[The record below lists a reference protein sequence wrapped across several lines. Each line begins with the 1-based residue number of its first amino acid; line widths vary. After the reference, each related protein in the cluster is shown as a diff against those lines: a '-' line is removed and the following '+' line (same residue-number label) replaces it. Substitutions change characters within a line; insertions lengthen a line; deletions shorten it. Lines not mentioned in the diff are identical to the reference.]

1 TEIRYA
7 NDEIEAAAMFSLPT
21 TGRLPQNEDELATDR
36 LVLEHLGI
44 PAELGQK
51 VTLEYSVGGEKRTG
65 SFTLVGFWQGDKLM
79 SASQAWLSRDY
90 VEKQLAGYAPENK
103 SDPIGTINAEVN
115 FSNSFRIES
124 KLISV
129 ILDSGYTP
137 DEIAYGVNW
146 AYTGNSGSA
155 DMGTILGGAGAILM
169 IVLCGYLMISNVFA
183 ISVAKDIRFY
193 GLLKTIGTTGKQ
205 IRFFMRS
212 QASLLC
218 LVGVPLGLF
227 AGYFV
232 GALLTPIVLSMLN
245 TNVIKITANPIA
257 FLLSAFF
264 AVFTV
269 VISIRKPSKMAAKV
283 SPIEALHS
291 TDGAQKSGKTSKKSG
306 GIKLWS
312 MALSNVLRN
321 KKKAILVTISLSL
334 SLILLNCAYSMAN
347 SFDMD
352 KYLNNMIGSDFAV
365 GDVSFFNVH
374 LDYANQDTLSPDFL
388 STLAAKEGVES
399 MSNVYFDEPFVATD
413 PRLADLPARAEKA
426 LDLRADYL
434 QCLKDWIQDPTQ
446 IQHIY
451 GLDEP
456 LFSKLTVFSGSIDIE
471 KLKSGDYVVAA
482 PYDTEGKLNYYNVG
496 DKVTIANAAG
506 ESKKYQVLAVAAMPY
521 NISVQHSHAIA
532 PEFFL
537 STEIFLRDIAAKAPM
552 LTTLEVTDV
561 LEPEM
566 ENYLRGYCENIDQ
579 NMQYRSKA
587 TLVAEYENTR
597 RTYQSVGL
605 ILSVLVAFIG
615 VMNFINT
622 VVTSIVS
629 RRRELAMLQ
638 SIGMTRGQTQTML
651 ILEGLIYTVFTAVF
665 ALTVGSVLGYL
676 AIGGL
681 TGGGA
686 YMSPHFTVL
695 PSLLCLPILAAISV
709 LVPYFSCH
717 SMHRDSIVERLRE
730 AE

>member
-1 TEIRYA
+1 
-7 NDEIEAAAMFSLPT
+7 
-21 TGRLPQNEDELATDR
+21 
-36 LVLEHLGI
+36 
-44 PAELGQK
+44 
-51 VTLEYSVGGEKRTG
+51 
-65 SFTLVGFWQGDKLM
+65 
-79 SASQAWLSRDY
+79 
-90 VEKQLAGYAPENK
+90 
-103 SDPIGTINAEVN
+103 
-115 FSNSFRIES
+115 
-124 KLISV
+124 
-129 ILDSGYTP
+129 
-137 DEIAYGVNW
+137 
-146 AYTGNSGSA
+146 
-155 DMGTILGGAGAILM
+155 
-169 IVLCGYLMISNVFA
+169 
-183 ISVAKDIRFY
+183 
-193 GLLKTIGTTGKQ
+193 
-205 IRFFMRS
+205 
-212 QASLLC
+212 
-218 LVGVPLGLF
+218 
-227 AGYFV
+227 V
-232 GALLTPIVLSMLN
+232 GALLTPIVLSILN
-245 TNVIKITANPIA
+245 TNVIKITANPLA

-264 AVFTV
+264 GVFTV

-291 TDGAQKSGKTSKKSG
+291 TDGAQKSRKTSKKSG

-352 KYLNNMIGSDFAV
+352 KYLSGMIGSDFAL

-374 LDYANQDTLSPDFL
+374 LNYANQDTLSPDFL
-388 STLAAKEGVES
+388 SALAAKNGVES
-399 MSNVYFDEPFVATD
+399 VSNVYFAEPFVATD
-413 PRLADLPARAEKA
+413 PRLADLPTKAEKA

-434 QCLKDWIQDPTQ
+434 QRLKEWIQEPTQ

-456 LFSKLTVFSGSIDIE
+456 LFSKLTVFSGSIDTE
-471 KLKSGDYVVAA
+471 KLKSGNYVIAA

-496 DKVTIANAAG
+496 DKVTIANVAG
-506 ESKKYQVLAVAAMPY
+506 ERKEYEVLAVAAMPY
-521 NISVQHSHAIA
+521 NISVQHSHAIM

-537 STEIFLRDIAAKAPM
+537 STELFLRDIEAKAPM
-552 LTTLEVTDV
+552 LTTLEMVDA
-561 LEPEM
+561 LEPDM
-566 ENYLRGYCENIDQ
+566 ENYLRDYCENIDQ

-587 TLVAEYENTR
+587 TLVAEYENIR

-638 SIGMTRGQTQTML
+638 SIGMTGRQTQTML
-651 ILEGLIYTVFTAVF
+651 IFEGLFYTVFTAVF

-681 TGGGA
+681 TGGGL
-686 YMSPHFTVL
+686 YMSLHFTVL
-695 PSLLCLPILAAISV
+695 PSLLCLPILAV
-709 LVPYFSCH
+709 LSIFVPYCTGRSL
-717 SMHRDSIVERLRE
+717 HRDSIVERLRE